1 MAKKKISNDEL
12 ASQLSQEIEQAT
24 GHMNSELS
32 SQREDAM
39 KYYLGEKFG
48 NEIDG
53 RSEIM

>member
-1 MAKKKISNDEL
+1 MPDLKNDSEL
-12 ASQLSQEIEQAT
+12 AAHLESEIQQAT

-48 NEIDG
+48 NENMYLIK
-53 RSEIM
+53 